1 MTYKPGPR
9 TWDAERAAQSPEPV
23 DAPAAMP
30 PVFDCIFQDRLGDL
44 FRWRRDVRRFRRDPV
59 DPQAIE
65 ELVALATLA
74 PSVGHSQPWRF
85 VSVDA
90 PERRQAVIGNFNR
103 CNAAAL
109 ASYEGAEAAL
119 YAQLKLAG
127 LREAPRHLAVFCE
140 TAPDAGRG
148 LGRMTM
154 PETLAYSVVG
164 AMQNLALAARARGL
178 GVGWVSILEPAAM
191 TTCLDVPKDWQFIAY
206 LCIGRPEEEHLDP
219 ELERH
224 GWQNRLPLDSVFF
237 RR

>member
-1 MTYKPGPR
+1 MTR
-9 TWDAERAAQSPEPV
+9 
-23 DAPAAMP
+23 PAAPRPLDEDHQSLDASAAVP
-30 PVFDCIFQDRLGDL
+30 PQFDDAFKSRLAEL
-44 FRWRRDVRRFRRDPV
+44 FRWRRDVRRFRCDPIEV
-59 DPQAIE
+59 GVIE

-85 VSVDA
+85 VSVEDVG
-90 PERRQAVIGNFNR
+90 RRQAVIGNFNR

-109 ASYEGAEAAL
+109 ARYDGQEAEL
-119 YAQLKLAG
+119 YARLKLAG
-127 LREAPRHLAVFCE
+127 LHEAPCQLAVFCE
-140 TAPDAGRG
+140 TAPAEGRG

-164 AMQNLALAARARGL
+164 ALQNLALAARARGL
-178 GVGWVSILEPAAM
+178 GVGWVSILDSCEMAQS
-191 TTCLDVPKDWQFIAY
+191 LDVPAEWQFIAY

-224 GWQNRLPLDSVFF
+224 GWQSRLPQSAVLF